1 MSASTAK
8 REFIFVVYNSPKTC
22 IFDPLQ
28 LLQLTDISPLG
39 WTLWEAYRA
48 SPDLLA
54 GFEEMERRVD
64 RGMGMGE
71 KGVEQ

>member
-1 MSASTAK
+1 M
-8 REFIFVVYNSPKTC
+8 C